1 VFCRELAVR
10 ADIGS
15 VDNGMR
21 LAQFIRSH
29 PGEIESEWEKFAKAI
44 SPAAPV
50 LSVWSLRDHLRE
62 ILVAVADDMESP
74 QSPKEQSEKGRG
86 KKIRGGPLDQT
97 SALHASV
104 RLNSGFN
111 LEQAISEYRAL
122 RSSILFLWA
131 ETEPQD
137 DDVILAEVTRFN
149 ETIDQ
154 AIAEVI
160 RRFADKSEHYSD
172 VFLGVLTHEVRNPL
186 NIIRLSGETLK
197 ASQLDEAHSRRV
209 ERILRGVGSIDRL
222 VNDLSILVRSRMRVP
237 FPLTRTRSD
246 LGEICELTLEEVR
259 ASPSDA
265 IFELEKIGD
274 LTGNWDRER
283 LGQVI
288 FNLVTNAVTHA
299 AAKQVQIV
307 AEDRGSNV
315 VLRVTNRG
323 TAIPLEIQDS
333 IFDPFLHT
341 DTASATTK
349 TGLGLGLFIVKEIVT
364 GHEGTVGVVSTE
376 SGGTTF
382 TVRLPRFQARTEY
395 QTTFNSKS

>member
-1 VFCRELAVR
+1 
-10 ADIGS
+10 
-15 VDNGMR
+15 MR
-21 LAQFIRSH
+21 LAQFIRTH
-29 PGEIESEWEKFAKAI
+29 PVEIEAEWEKFAKAI
-44 SPAAPV
+44 SPAGPA
-50 LSVWSLRDHLRE
+50 LSVWSLRDHLQE
-62 ILVAVADDMESP
+62 ILLAMADDMESP
-74 QSPKEQSEKGRG
+74 QSPEEQSEKGHG

-122 RSSILFLWA
+122 RSSVLSLWVQ
-131 ETEPQD
+131 TEPKD
-137 DDVILAEVTRFN
+137 DEVILAEVTRFN
-149 ETIDQ
+149 EAIDQ

-186 NIIRLSGETLK
+186 NVIRLSGETLK
-197 ASQLDEAHSRRV
+197 TPQLDEAQSRRV
-209 ERILRGVGSIDRL
+209 ERILRGVSSIDRL

-237 FPLTRTRSD
+237 FPLTRTRCD
-246 LGEICELTLEEVR
+246 LGEICELTLEEVK

-265 IFELEKIGD
+265 ILELDKIGD
-274 LTGNWDRER
+274 LAGNWDRER

-299 AAKQVQIV
+299 AAKRVQLS
-307 AEDRGSNV
+307 AEGLESEV
-315 VLRVTNRG
+315 VLRVTNHG
-323 TAIPLEIQDS
+323 TPIPLETQHS
-333 IFDPFLHT
+333 MFDPFVHT
-341 DTASATTK
+341 DTASATGK
-349 TGLGLGLFIVKEIVT
+349 KGLGLGLFIVKEIVI

-382 TVRLPRFQARTEY
+382 IVRLPKVPA
-395 QTTFNSKS
+395 SH